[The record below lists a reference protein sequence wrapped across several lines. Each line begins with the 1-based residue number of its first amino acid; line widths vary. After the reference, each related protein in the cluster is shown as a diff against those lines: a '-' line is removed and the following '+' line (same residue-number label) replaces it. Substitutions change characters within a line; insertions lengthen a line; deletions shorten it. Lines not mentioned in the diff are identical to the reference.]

1 MNTNTFIIGNISPSS
16 KNIDE
21 TLNTLKFAERASHIT
36 MKVKPLEYS
45 EMNPDAVDRLK
56 KEIAYLKGLL
66 NRKGEGGEDAM
77 KNQGN
82 DSNNGPLTQKEF

>member
-1 MNTNTFIIGNISPSS
+1 
-16 KNIDE
+16 
-21 TLNTLKFAERASHIT
+21 
-36 MKVKPLEYS
+36 
-45 EMNPDAVDRLK
+45 MNPDAVDRLK

-66 NRKGEGGEDAM
+66 NRKGEGGEDTT